1 MQRNKQYQMKV
12 LLSSFHLNGHTLGF
26 HPQTLKLESHLLIAL
41 VLVCPLLG
49 SDQCT
54 VVVLYRI
61 QDTGVRQ
68 IVEGPSGS
76 KVKELNLTNC
86 VRVSDVTL
94 LRIAQR

>member
-1 MQRNKQYQMKV
+1 MYTIQ
-12 LLSSFHLNGHTLGF
+12 
-26 HPQTLKLESHLLIAL
+26 
-41 VLVCPLLG
+41 
-49 SDQCT
+49 
-54 VVVLYRI
+54 VLYLLPFCFFFYIFRM

-76 KVKELNLTNC
+76 KLKELNLTNC

>member
-1 MQRNKQYQMKV
+1 MLKRIPCFSAS
-12 LLSSFHLNGHTLGF
+12 LSI
-26 HPQTLKLESHLLIAL
+26 P
-41 VLVCPLLG
+41 CG

-54 VVVLYRI
+54 ILVLYRI

-68 IVEGPSGS
+68 IVEGPSGA
-76 KVKELNLTNC
+76 KIKELNLTNC

>member
-1 MQRNKQYQMKV
+1 M
-12 LLSSFHLNGHTLGF
+12 SFTLVQF
-26 HPQTLKLESHLLIAL
+26 CI
-41 VLVCPLLG
+41 LLG

-54 VVVLYRI
+54 GLFLYRI

-68 IVEGPSGS
+68 IVEGPSGA
-76 KVKELNLTNC
+76 KIKELNLTNC